1 MFICVPPSSI
11 QVHCMERRK
20 ERFKRKGKGKI
31 FVGILSWL
39 WIQQEQMSSNTR
51 GQMWTGRCLIV
62 YVVVLVVV
70 FVVMRAKFCDES
82 KIWCWCNH

>member
-11 QVHCMERRK
+11 QVYCMERRK
-20 ERFKRKGKGKI
+20 KRFKRKGKGKI

-39 WIQQEQMSSNTR
+39 GISQEQMSSNTR

-62 YVVVLVVV
+62 YVIVLVVV
-70 FVVMRAKFCDES
+70 FVVIRAK
-82 KIWCWCNH
+82 IM